1 MSLNILRL
9 APLKEENF
17 SEDEDDHN
25 DKRKISPFQGRRHSI
40 KDSSV
45 PNELNLNISN
55 TKENIKR
62 SSKFK
67 SPKKSRKTAKL
78 ISQKIILN
86 KNNFPKVDLCLYA
99 LEMQPNKRGQ
109 ELTNYIKTYLKSM
122 PSFMNI
128 ISKEKNLALSEN
140 LIEQISKHLRHE
152 FIPKNNI
159 VCRFGERGEKFYI
172 ILKGKVSFLV
182 PKMMKCYLNF
192 EEYITYLMQLR
203 KNEEF
208 EILQNLLVQN
218 RIIYP
223 IDDDDLD
230 RFLINTKEICKI
242 IRKKM
247 R

>member
-1 MSLNILRL
+1 MSVNILRL

-25 DKRKISPFQGRRHSI
+25 DKRKISPFQGRRRSN
-40 KDSSV
+40 DSSV
-45 PNELNLNISN
+45 LNELNLNISN

-86 KNNFPKVDLCLYA
+86 KRNFPKVDLCLYA

-140 LIEQISKHLRHE
+140 LIEQISKNLRHE
-152 FIPKNNI
+152 FIP
-159 VCRFGERGEKFYI
+159 
-172 ILKGKVSFLV
+172 
-182 PKMMKCYLNF
+182 
-192 EEYITYLMQLR
+192 
-203 KNEEF
+203 
-208 EILQNLLVQN
+208 
-218 RIIYP
+218 
-223 IDDDDLD
+223 
-230 RFLINTKEICKI
+230 
-242 IRKKM
+242 
-247 R
+247 

>member
-86 KNNFPKVDLCLYA
+86 KNNFPKVDLC
-99 LEMQPNKRGQ
+99 
-109 ELTNYIKTYLKSM
+109 
-122 PSFMNI
+122 FM
-128 ISKEKNLALSEN
+128 
-140 LIEQISKHLRHE
+140 H
-152 FIPKNNI
+152 
-159 VCRFGERGEKFYI
+159 
-172 ILKGKVSFLV
+172 
-182 PKMMKCYLNF
+182 
-192 EEYITYLMQLR
+192 
-203 KNEEF
+203 
-208 EILQNLLVQN
+208 
-218 RIIYP
+218 
-223 IDDDDLD
+223 
-230 RFLINTKEICKI
+230 
-242 IRKKM
+242 
-247 R
+247 